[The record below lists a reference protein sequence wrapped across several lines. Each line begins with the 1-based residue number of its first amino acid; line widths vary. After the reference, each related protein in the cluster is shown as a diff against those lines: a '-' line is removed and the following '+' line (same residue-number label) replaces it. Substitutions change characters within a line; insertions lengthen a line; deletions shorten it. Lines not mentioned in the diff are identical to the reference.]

1 MLTSTTRTLFLS
13 VALIGLCACSQ
24 ESTNTASPSSTPP
37 SAPAAAVESIPSG
50 PAYVVPGEL
59 TDCTQGKIVTLK
71 WDFRATNPEVSD
83 VEILTGAP
91 GHETLF
97 AAGGPNG
104 DAPTGPWASPGTAF
118 IIKNKTD
125 GKELSRVVV
134 SGPAC
139 AG

>member
-1 MLTSTTRTLFLS
+1 MINSTTRAFFVS
-13 VALIGLCACSQ
+13 VALIALCACSQ
-24 ESTNTASPSSTPP
+24 ESTNTASPSSTPA
-37 SAPAAAVESIPSG
+37 SAPTAVESKPSG
-50 PAYVVPGEL
+50 PAYVVPDEL

-71 WDFRATNPEVSD
+71 WDFRATNPEISN

-104 DAPTGPWASPGTAF
+104 EAPTGPWASPGTAF

-139 AG
+139 TG